1 MRKVITVNLNGNAYQ
16 LEEAGFEALHAY
28 LAAAEARL
36 AGNPDQAEILKD
48 LEQAIADK
56 CNAVLGPRRN
66 VVSVDDIQTILAQMG
81 PVDTGTSGDASAAGG
96 TPGAGDA
103 ASAATGTP
111 PRRKL
116 YRLPGESMLLGVCA
130 GFAAYFNIEVVWI
143 RIAAIVLAIGSSG
156 VIFLIYLL
164 MVFVMPRASTP
175 EMVAEAHGAAANA
188 REVMDRVKKKFGVT
202 APG

>member
-1 MRKVITVNLNGNAYQ
+1 MSMRKVITVNLNGNAYQ

-81 PVDTGTSGDASAAGG
+81 PVDAGTPGDAA
-96 TPGAGDA
+96 PGAGDA
-103 ASAATGTP
+103 ASAAAGTP

-202 APG
+202 AAG